1 LRYQSGYNGN
11 AIINGGMDIWQR
23 GTSFAYLVNTG
34 LYTADRWTTIRTAS
48 PSGATVSRQASSL
61 TGIQYCARV
70 QRDSGN
76 TSTAVM
82 FFGTNLESA
91 DSYRFAGQTVTLSYY
106 ARAGA
111 NYSPTSSGLSA
122 NILTGT
128 GTDQSFI
135 TGLTGSTNAGN
146 ATATLTTSWQRFTVT
161 GTIGSTATQIAVYFT
176 MTPTG
181 TAGANDYFEVTGVQ
195 LELGSVATQFKRSN
209 GSGGTIQ
216 GELSACQRYLPAIS
230 GATNSILGFAYSTT
244 GSQIFIKLPTTAR
257 VAPTGITVNPTLTAN
272 YALVNQG
279 FTSGTPTAIAWN
291 AGGTD
296 YASINVTTTAGS
308 PTLVAGQPVQLQT
321 NASGYILFTGCE
333 L

>member
-1 LRYQSGYNGN
+1 
-11 AIINGGMDIWQR
+11 
-23 GTSFAYLVNTG
+23 
-34 LYTADRWTTIRTAS
+34 
-48 PSGATVSRQASSL
+48 
-61 TGIQYCARV
+61 
-70 QRDSGN
+70 
-76 TSTAVM
+76 M

-161 GTIGSTATQIAVYFT
+161 GTIGSTATQIAVYFS

-195 LELGSVATQFKRSN
+195 LEVGNQASPFIRAA
-209 GSGGTIQ
+209 GGTIQ
-216 GELSACQRYLPAIS
+216 GELAACQRYCTVYDNGNTMIGMAVAASTSAIGRMIVTNPVTWRTTPSITLSGTNLFYDGVNTPAI
-230 GATNSILGFAYSTT
+230 GTLGTIYA
-244 GSQIFIKLPTTAR
+244 QQNM
-257 VAPTGITVNPTLTAN
+257 VN
-272 YALVNQG
+272 
-279 FTSGTPTAIAWN
+279 FETSGS
-291 AGGTD
+291 G
-296 YASINVTTTAGS
+296 
-308 PTLVAGQPVQLQT
+308 TLVQHRPYQLWNST
-321 NASGYILFTGCE
+321 GKIILSAE